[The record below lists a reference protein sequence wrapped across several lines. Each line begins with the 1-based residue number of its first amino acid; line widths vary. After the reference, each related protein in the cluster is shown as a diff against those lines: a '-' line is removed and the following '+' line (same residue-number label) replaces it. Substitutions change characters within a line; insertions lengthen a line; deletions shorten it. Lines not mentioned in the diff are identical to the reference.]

1 MNDRFKVTPLSRR
14 DMEPRI
20 VFPFDFCLGTLN
32 EHVAFGLFTAR
43 PVAGDVRMTVKNRPL
58 PLSAL
63 LPRRALQSIFPEATA
78 APVSLWAAPMSTT
91 SVAPAFTVLSALE
104 LVTTT
109 RSASP
114 SRYLQIAASSGPSAC
129 QSAALP
135 FQA

>member
-1 MNDRFKVTPLSRR
+1 MDERDLQAEEPCPGLLVDEIGAGPRELDQRRAEIAHPVRNMVHTGPPLPRR
-14 DMEPRI
+14 DREPRI

-91 SVAPAFTVLSALE
+91 
-104 LVTTT
+104 
-109 RSASP
+109 
-114 SRYLQIAASSGPSAC
+114 
-129 QSAALP
+129 
-135 FQA
+135 